1 MINRI
6 SFYTK
11 TYILLGEFMKYLKSF
26 IIYLSIFLITFII
39 NTTLSY
45 FDILK
50 ENTTMIF
57 NILSFIISIFIS
69 SIYIGLKS
77 NNKGYIE
84 GIKQG
89 TIITLFIIIISNI
102 VLKNKLTILSF
113 LSYIIIIVISTI
125 GSIIGINKKKNTN

>member
-11 TYILLGEFMKYLKSF
+11 TYILQGEFMKYLKSF